1 MFNLSFN
8 VQNMSKS
15 IVFQWLWGYSY
26 FEGLATGSLI
36 VDNAIVDSGT

>member
-1 MFNLSFN
+1 MFKL
-8 VQNMSKS
+8 

-36 VDNAIVDSGT
+36 VDNAIVDSGTLLILSKSRV